1 MKRPHGPR
9 ACNLCLDLVP
19 FISNVVNKENAI
31 CFLFTFA
38 IDAIAIEKTE
48 SPPVDCGWFA
58 SQRRVMRL
66 QTSGAHTHTI
76 SLRKYWI
83 NIIQIAIICI
93 ITCLCISF
101 KFIFEYNRMLLCILM
116 VLPNGSRNVNHISQF
131 TNFESS
137 DSRRRR
143 RPGDWLSEYHIIL
156 FSAIFTPVHYA
167 TDINLILQRFRRKK
181 YLIMRTTNI
190 YLTVFSSHFGALVDA
205 PMLFNTCFQLMLN
218 IIIPEAGEYLRPTLA
233 RRNKFVG
240 NIFKWIARQIR
251 RSKGKLLIATAN
263 ISLQQRTTHIGSL

>member
-1 MKRPHGPR
+1 MFGFSPFYLECRKQRECYLLFIHLR
-9 ACNLCLDLVP
+9 YWRHRNREDWIAACRLWLIR
-19 FISNVVNKENAI
+19 FTEEGNAI
-31 CFLFTFA
+31 A
-38 IDAIAIEKTE
+38 DE
-48 SPPVDCGWFA
+48 
-58 SQRRVMRL
+58 RR
-66 QTSGAHTHTI
+66 THTHTI